1 MVSQWCWANVILIRG
16 RRPDQ
21 RFLRSS
27 RPWFAF
33 LWTQRFLNSREPPFT
48 FFAGGDLSKEI
59 LVQYNYA
66 CCESC
71 SGIPAVC
78 PILIDLNDWMKIS
91 STLALRF
98 SIRKYFV
105 ISCSTTYSHGCE
117 VHNVSARMVALR
129 DIHGCAYF
137 VISCSTIYSHRCE
150 VHNVNA
156 RMVVLEGFT
165 WLCIFCD
172 FL

>member
-1 MVSQWCWANVILIRG
+1 MTSVEYSNGIVMAMVSQWCWANVILIRG

-21 RFLRSS
+21 RFLRSC

-48 FFAGGDLSKEI
+48 FFAAGDLSKEI

-71 SGIPAVC
+71 SGIPTVC

-98 SIRKYFV
+98 SIRKYSV
-105 ISCSTTYSHGCE
+105 ISCSPIYSHG
-117 VHNVSARMVALR
+117 
-129 DIHGCAYF
+129 
-137 VISCSTIYSHRCE
+137 CE

-156 RMVVLEGFT
+156 RMVALGGFT
-165 WLCIFCD
+165 WLCIFCN

>member
-1 MVSQWCWANVILIRG
+1 MAMVSQWCWANVILIRG

-21 RFLRSS
+21 RFLRSC

-48 FFAGGDLSKEI
+48 FFAAGDLSKEI

-71 SGIPAVC
+71 SGIPTVC

-98 SIRKYFV
+98 SIRKY
-105 ISCSTTYSHGCE
+105 S
-117 VHNVSARMVALR
+117 
-129 DIHGCAYF
+129 
-137 VISCSTIYSHRCE
+137 VISCSTIYSHGCE

-156 RMVVLEGFT
+156 RMVALEGFT
-165 WLCIFCD
+165 WLCIFTLMD
-172 FL
+172 LLPRGLIRPPMSSLTFHSVLPS